1 MECQTQGKPLTDSF
15 RNVYSQ
21 STKGQKVDMPMK
33 QKWGVGED
41 GIPNLK
47 KLSFSWIR
55 QTYKQELPFSEVS
68 AEGAQKIELTFVLSC
83 VGFR

>member
-15 RNVYSQ
+15 RNVYS
-21 STKGQKVDMPMK
+21 TKGQKIDMPMK

-47 KLSFSWIR
+47 KLSFSWMR

-68 AEGAQKIELTFVLSC
+68 AEGAQKIEFLSC